1 MKKSLIALAALATV
15 GAAQA
20 QSSVT
25 VYGSM
30 DLSYDSVKFE
40 NAGGNTGT
48 AGQAKVSGINATENA
63 TAGALTSS
71 RIGFRGTEDLGGGL
85 RAGFNYELGI
95 FGNLTGDS
103 ATTTT
108 AALNSTSATPNAVPA
123 AGGAALQTR
132 TARLSLESAKAG
144 RVMVGYGLTGLFD
157 TVTGHSPLPGNNFYG
172 DVAYSNDGSAPLAR
186 ARSSADNRILA
197 GAVRMN
203 GINYITPSFNGLTA
217 RVDFGAGR
225 QDWSDART
233 NNALVSNL
241 GLTLNYAKGP
251 LALAG
256 TVHQLK
262 ADQSTDLTVTSG
274 ATPVANN
281 VVTKTD
287 FQAFS
292 ARYTVTSNLTV
303 NALYAKNKSTEL
315 DAVVGKSDVQQV
327 GIKYDMGK
335 TSLVAQYGVGQTDR
349 ARATTTFSAA
359 DVDRARSGYQLAAI
373 HNLSKRTNVYAL
385 YGYQDVEYKRAE
397 ASPLT
402 AVSAGVKEKVSG
414 YAVGIRH
421 SF

>member
-40 NAGGNTGT
+40 NISGNTGT
-48 AGQAKVSGINATENA
+48 AGQAKVSGINATDNA
-63 TAGALTSS
+63 AAGALTSS

-85 RAGFNYELGI
+85 RAGFNLEYGI

-103 ATTTT
+103 ANTTT
-108 AALNSTSATPNAVPA
+108 AATTNAASNATPNTT
-123 AGGAALQTR
+123 GATLQTR
-132 TARLSLESAKAG
+132 TSRLSLESSKLG
-144 RVMVGYGLTGLFD
+144 TVNVGYGLTGLFD
-157 TVTGHSPLPGNNFYG
+157 TVSGHSPLPGNNFYG
-172 DVAYSNDGSAPLAR
+172 DVAYSSDGSATGR

-197 GAVRMN
+197 GAVRMS
-203 GINYITPSFNGLTA
+203 GINYITPSFNGFRA

-233 NNALVSNL
+233 DNAVVSNL
-241 GLTLNYAKGP
+241 GFTVNYAQGP
-251 LALAG
+251 VALAA
-256 TVHQLK
+256 TVHQTK
-262 ADQSTDLTVTSG
+262 SDQSTSLTS
-274 ATPVANN
+274 ATAGPAVNN

-287 FQAFS
+287 YQAFS
-292 ARYTVTSNLTV
+292 ARYAVTGNLSV
-303 NALYAKNKSTEL
+303 NALYAKNESREL
-315 DAVVGKSDVQQV
+315 DLIVGKSDVQQV

-349 ARATTTFSAA
+349 ARASTAFSAA

-385 YGYQDVEYKRAE
+385 YGYQDVEYKKAE